1 MALGIFTCRR
11 SLQCIAPNKRCR
23 ARQREKRVNEINA
36 KTKAW
41 GEKAALL
48 ARSLA
53 PSTDQPLN
61 TQDSSRTRCAL
72 GVLKFVFEVLRD
84 LLVGLPRVVVLNV
97 GVGIGAS
104 PLYSCTTYS
113 HILLPVRS
121 TSCESAWLP
130 MSRRTEY
137 SRSPYFESHLG
148 RAREGG
154 PIARRDDIWRDRGAS
169 AASKSRARPALGE
182 RPQASLAL
190 L

>member
-72 GVLKFVFEVLRD
+72 GVLKFEVLRD

-137 SRSPYFESHLG
+137 SRSPYFESHLWAGQG
-148 RAREGG
+148 RGVPSPGATTYGEIVELQRLQSRE
-154 PIARRDDIWRDRGAS
+154 RGL
-169 AASKSRARPALGE
+169 RWE
-182 RPQASLAL
+182 RGHKPPWPFSS
-190 L
+190 

>member
-48 ARSLA
+48 ARSLV

-72 GVLKFVFEVLRD
+72 GVLKFEVLRD

-104 PLYSCTTYS
+104 PLYSCTAQKC
-113 HILLPVRS
+113 V
-121 TSCESAWLP
+121 
-130 MSRRTEY
+130 
-137 SRSPYFESHLG
+137 
-148 RAREGG
+148 RARKN
-154 PIARRDDIWRDRGAS
+154 
-169 AASKSRARPALGE
+169 AAVDWYICVG
-182 RPQASLAL
+182 L
-190 L
+190 LSSVYSCTT